1 MVKRLTDLVLKSKL
15 RKTINLFF
23 FILITN
29 TQFLQAHNS
38 VNGGCNNNCEES
50 YLQNNFE
57 KKLENINHKN
67 QIKDNYSCLNKSL
80 CRG

>member
-1 MVKRLTDLVLKSKL
+1 MVKKLTDLILKSKI
-15 RKTINLFF
+15 RKKINLVF

-38 VNGGCNNNCEES
+38 VNAGCKNNCEES

-57 KKLENINHKN
+57 KKLENINNKN

>member
-1 MVKRLTDLVLKSKL
+1 MVKRLTDLILKSKL

-38 VNGGCNNNCEES
+38 VNGGCKNNCEES

-57 KKLENINHKN
+57 KKLENINNKN

>member
-1 MVKRLTDLVLKSKL
+1 MVKKLTDLILKSKI
-15 RKTINLFF
+15 RKKINLVF

-38 VNGGCNNNCEES
+38 VNGGCKNNCEES

-57 KKLENINHKN
+57 KKLENINNKN

>member
-1 MVKRLTDLVLKSKL
+1 MKSKI
-15 RKTINLFF
+15 RQQINLIF

-38 VNGGCNNNCEES
+38 LNGGC
-50 YLQNNFE
+50 
-57 KKLENINHKN
+57 KNHCKELVTPITQVKELDNSNVKN
-67 QIKDNYSCLNKSL
+67 QIEDNYSCLTKSL

>member
-1 MVKRLTDLVLKSKL
+1 MKSKI

-29 TQFLQAHNS
+29 TQFLQAHNF
-38 VNGGCNNNCEES
+38 VNGGCKNNCKES

-57 KKLENINHKN
+57 KKFENINNKN